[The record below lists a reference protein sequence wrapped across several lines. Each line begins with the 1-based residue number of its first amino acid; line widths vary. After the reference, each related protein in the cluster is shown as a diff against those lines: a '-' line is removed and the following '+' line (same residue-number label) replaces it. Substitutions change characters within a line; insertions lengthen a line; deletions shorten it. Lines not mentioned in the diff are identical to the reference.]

1 MKHGSAI
8 FLIVTG
14 VLLSATALAQP
25 PYCAVDLFT
34 TPGCGATH
42 QDFGPTPLPADFFAP
57 GSDPFWGIVYF
68 QGVPLNTTP
77 PGILFPTDAIVSRL
91 AQPNVPLV
99 PSTDT
104 VPIEIVALSLTSAS
118 PITVTYNGGQNPEQ
132 WNVDVHLSSG
142 PQQRGSMTVNRTC
155 PQGGTFTSTL
165 PVQPLFIFTQV
176 APPPPPSQL
185 PIVFDTYIY
194 GMPPIVFTTRN
205 GHWMDFDPGFGLI
218 VSPGG
223 LTTDHDGLPS
233 TPEVPVCSTD
243 WFHPGLRWDPCGCPD
258 SSGFWEP
265 GPTTGGPRKRMTDEE
280 ALWASHGV
288 IPAQEPDGDLDH
300 DCIPDDADNCPGVFN
315 PLQEDEDDDGVG
327 DACDNCPL
335 VYNPSQNDADGN
347 GVGDACQGGWD
358 MGDLQPCNYPTL
370 VMNPAHLLSGVAWLG
385 PGITGEPAPN
395 ILNVDPLDDGVTFLG
410 LPWTPC
416 TYVAVVVTVT
426 AGPNYPAYAAQCGGT
441 LYLNGWKDGNLDGD
455 FCDTLCAGTAPEW
468 IVRDFPVVPGVYA
481 FTLLDPG
488 VTYLGFYDAVF
499 RFRLTHGP
507 VGPHGFGLVDNTVC
521 PNMICGT
528 YAFDMLGEVE
538 DYIFADSQLV
548 VELGNFDAVAG
559 NGEVALSWS
568 TRSETDNDHFE
579 IQRDGLRITDVPSQG
594 NSATGHDYSYVD
606 RGLTNGTTYAYTL
619 IGVDINGDREA
630 LSTRSA
636 TPRLNAATV
645 TEYALYQNFPNP
657 FNPSTEIRFD
667 VPENTRVELKIFNS
681 LGQWVTTLV
690 DEARPVGAYTVLW
703 NGTNADGMKAPSG
716 LYVYRLKAGNFTE
729 AKKMLLMR

>member
-1 MKHGSAI
+1 VKHRLSV
-8 FLIVTG
+8 FLTVTG
-14 VLLSATALAQP
+14 ILLAATSFAQP

-34 TPGCGATH
+34 TPPGGTTH
-42 QDFGPTPLPADFFAP
+42 QNFIGTPLPPGFFGP
-57 GSDPFWGIVYF
+57 GSDPFAGDVVF

-77 PGILFPTDAIVSRL
+77 TGILGPTDAIVSRKAL
-91 AQPNVPLV
+91 ANVPIV
-99 PSTDT
+99 PSTDV
-104 VPIEIVALSLTSAS
+104 VPIEIVALSLVSAN
-118 PITVTYNGGQNPEQ
+118 PITVTYNEGTSYEL

-142 PQQRGSMTVNRTC
+142 PQQPGSMTVNRNC

-165 PVQPLFIFTQV
+165 PVQPLFIFTRVQ
-176 APPPPPSQL
+176 PPPVHPPIIL
-185 PIVFDTYIY
+185 DTY
-194 GMPPIVFTTRN
+194 GMMPPIIFTTRN
-205 GHWMDFDPGFGLI
+205 GHWLNFDPGFGLI
-218 VSPGG
+218 TSPGG
-223 LTTDHDGLPS
+223 LLTTDHDGLPS
-233 TPEVPVCSTD
+233 TPEVPVCATD

-265 GPTTGGPRKRMTDEE
+265 DSVPPVGPHKRLTDEE

-288 IPAQEPDGDLDH
+288 LPAQEEQPDQDH
-300 DCIPDDADNCPGVFN
+300 DGIVDDADNCWEVYN

-327 DACDNCPL
+327 DACDNCVN
-335 VYNPSQNDADGN
+335 VYNPSQNDANNN
-347 GVGDACQGGWD
+347 GVGDACDGGWD

-416 TYVAVVVTVT
+416 TYVAVIVTVT

-468 IVRDFPVVPGVYA
+468 IVRDVPVVPGVYA

-488 VTYLGFYDAVF
+488 VTYLGFYNAVF

-507 VGPHGFGLVDNTVC
+507 VGPHGFGLVNNTVC

-579 IQRDGLRITDVPSQG
+579 IQRDGLRITDMPSQG
-594 NSATGHDYSYVD
+594 NTATGHDYSYLD

-619 IGVDINGDREA
+619 VGVDVNGNREV

-636 TPRLNAATV
+636 TPRLHAATV

-703 NGTNADGMKAPSG
+703 DGNDARGLRAPSG
-716 LYVYRLKAGNFTE
+716 LYVYRLKAGSFTE